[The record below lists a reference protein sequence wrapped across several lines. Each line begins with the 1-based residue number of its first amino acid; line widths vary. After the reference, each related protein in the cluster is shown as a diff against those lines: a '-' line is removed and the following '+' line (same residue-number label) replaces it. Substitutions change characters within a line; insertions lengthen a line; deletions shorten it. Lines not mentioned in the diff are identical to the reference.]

1 MSPGEE
7 AVMGVFKLSDY
18 EDRRQKTNAEIG
30 QDSAKLLD
38 ECRDLAVHRLLLSFT
53 AMLDRLT
60 TLLFEQAEKSI
71 RHDDVNLFLAA
82 RTLIQ
87 KERARIAG
95 EFERALRT
103 GVDEGIRSGGK
114 SVEADLE
121 WNADSLS
128 LVDSD
133 EIEQGVAMGKLART
147 IEEVCQE
154 QFTAFNQR
162 VGYLLGN
169 EELEQ
174 AKNPLSPQ
182 AICRAFKDAFQALQA
197 DTEIKLAVL
206 RQLNQNILGDINSI
220 YADLNRHLVNA
231 HVLPTL
237 RPTLRRVQRHAA
249 NPAQASA
256 GGQAG
261 AAPGGAAGMAGGEF
275 AEGDDVF
282 ATLQFLLQRMQAR
295 ATGPGVGM
303 PAGMGAGMA
312 GGMAGGVAAASGM
325 GGLGG
330 AGGLAGSGAAGP
342 VSAASAQQAMATVLE
357 SLTQLQHGNG
367 HFVLANG
374 STVDLNLPLSG
385 EQNILREIGSAG
397 VGNLGQVD
405 AMTIELLAMIF
416 DYVYEDRNLAPQI
429 KALLGR
435 LQIPVLK
442 AAMLDKAFFS
452 KRSHPA
458 RRLLDRLAEA
468 GIGWSPEAGT
478 DDPLY
483 KAIEGVVQRIQDE
496 FIDRVEIFANELEI
510 FEKFLEDEEKAA
522 EALVESSAEEL
533 HQRDRSEIARLVAL
547 AEIERRAAAG
557 VVESMPD
564 FLIGFLR
571 ERWVAPLQQAHF
583 REGEDGAAWK
593 KAVQTMDDLI
603 WSIQPKRTAE
613 DRKRLVSLLP
623 GLLQRLYAGLQGIE
637 WAPEAREAFLSQ
649 LVDAHAGAV
658 KASLLQ
664 MAPGAPVVA
673 GPGPVAAG
681 AAMAT
686 TLAVGAIPLTVADL
700 PQGGDAIAKA
710 TMPQPNMGGIPDT
723 VAAVAPATSQS
734 LTEATIA
741 AERERANAARRPEAG
756 SASRMVATLVRGSW
770 IEFANDKNVWVRSK
784 LAWVSPLRGNYLF
797 TNRQGYKA
805 LAVSRDELIERFRA
819 NRARLVDIEPL
830 MDRAISSM
838 METLHEQV
846 AEPA

>member
-18 EDRRQKTNAEIG
+18 EDRRQKAGAELA

-60 TLLFEQAEKSI
+60 TLLFEQAEKSV
-71 RHDDVNLFLAA
+71 RHDDVNVFLAA
-82 RTLIQ
+82 RTMIQ

-95 EFERALRT
+95 EFEHALRT
-103 GVDEGIRSGGK
+103 GVDEGIRTGGK
-114 SVEADLE
+114 GQQFDFD

-147 IEEVCQE
+147 IEDVCQE
-154 QFTAFNQR
+154 QFSAFNQR
-162 VGYLLGN
+162 VGFLLGN
-169 EELEQ
+169 EELEH

-182 AICRAFKDAFQALQA
+182 AICKAFKEAFQALQA

-206 RQLNQNILGDINSI
+206 RQLNQNVLGDINSI

-237 RPTLRRVQRHAA
+237 RPTLRRATR
-249 NPAQASA
+249 
-256 GGQAG
+256 G
-261 AAPGGAAGMAGGEF
+261 AGGAAGAAAAAAASAQAGAMPGMPGGEF
-275 AEGDDVF
+275 SEGDDVF
-282 ATLQFLLQRMQAR
+282 ATMQFLLSRMQAR
-295 ATGPGVGM
+295 AGSAGAGPASGL
-303 PAGMGAGMA
+303 AGLGSIMGAGA
-312 GGMAGGVAAASGM
+312 GMPGAAGS
-325 GGLGG
+325 
-330 AGGLAGSGAAGP
+330 AGSGTMSAGQ
-342 VSAASAQQAMATVLE
+342 AQQAFASMLDT
-357 SLTQLQHGNG
+357 LTQLQHGDG
-367 HFVLANG
+367 HFMLANG
-374 STVDLNLPLSG
+374 TSLDLSLPLNG
-385 EQNILREIGSAG
+385 DRNILRDISSAG
-397 VGNLGQVD
+397 VANLGQVD
-405 AMTIELLAMIF
+405 AMTIEIVAMLF
-416 DYVYEDRNLAPQI
+416 DYIYEDKSLAPQI

-458 RRLLDRLAEA
+458 RRLVDRLAEA
-468 GIGWSPEAGT
+468 GIGWTAEAGT
-478 DDPLY
+478 EDGLY
-483 KAIEGVVQRIQDE
+483 KAIEGVVHHIQDE
-496 FIDRVEIFANELEI
+496 FVDQLDLFARELEAL
-510 FEKFLEDEEKAA
+510 EAFLEAEEKAA

-557 VVESMPD
+557 VVEVMPE
-564 FLIGFLR
+564 FLMHFLR
-571 ERWVAPLQQAHF
+571 ERWVAPMQQAHF
-583 REGEDGAAWK
+583 REGEDGQAWQ

-603 WSIQPKRTAE
+603 WSVQPKRTPE
-613 DRKRLVSLLP
+613 ERKRLVALLP
-623 GLLQRLYAGLQGIE
+623 GLLQRLYGGLQGIE
-637 WAPEAREAFLSQ
+637 WEPAMREAFLSQ

-658 KASLLQ
+658 KASLQQ
-664 MAPGAPVVA
+664 MPPGAPA
-673 GPGPVAAG
+673 STLAPAPQNAAPVAA
-681 AAMAT
+681 MAS
-686 TLAVGAIPLTVADL
+686 ASGIAPTVANVA
-700 PQGGDAIAKA
+700 PATAKPTVA
-710 TMPQPNMGGIPDT
+710 APTLSGGIPET
-723 VAAVAPATSQS
+723 VAAVAPATGQS

-741 AERERANAARRPEAG
+741 AERERANTARRPETG
-756 SASRMVATLVRGSW
+756 SAGRMVASLVRGSW

-805 LAVSRDELIERFRA
+805 LAVSRDELIERFKA

-838 METLHEQV
+838 METLNEQV
-846 AEPA
+846 AVPA

>member
-18 EDRRQKTNAEIG
+18 EDRRQKASAEIG

-95 EFERALRT
+95 EFEHALRT
-103 GVDEGIRSGGK
+103 GVDEGIRTGGK
-114 SVEADLE
+114 GAQIGDFD

-147 IEEVCQE
+147 IEDICQE
-154 QFTAFNQR
+154 QFSAFNQR

-169 EELEQ
+169 EELDQ

-182 AICRAFKDAFQALQA
+182 AICKAFKDAFQALQA

-206 RQLNQNILGDINSI
+206 RQLNQNVLGDINSI

-237 RPTLRRVQRHAA
+237 RPTLRRSPRQGVSA
-249 NPAQASA
+249 AQAA
-256 GGQAG
+256 AAAAAGQAG
-261 AAPGGAAGMAGGEF
+261 AMPGAGGEF
-275 AEGDDVF
+275 PEGDDVF

-295 ATGPGVGM
+295 ATVPGGGM
-303 PAGMGAGMA
+303 PAGFGAQLGGMPGAA
-312 GGMAGGVAAASGM
+312 GGFE
-325 GGLGG
+325 GG
-330 AGGLAGSGAAGP
+330 AGAAAGP
-342 VSAASAQQAMATVLE
+342 VTAAQAQQAMTSMLE

-374 STVDLNLPLSG
+374 SAFDLSLPLNG

-397 VGNLGQVD
+397 VANLGQVD

-416 DYVYEDRNLAPQI
+416 DYVYDDRNLAPQI

-452 KRSHPA
+452 KRAHPA

-468 GIGWSPEAGT
+468 GIGWTQEAGT
-478 DDPLY
+478 EDPLY

-496 FIDRVEIFANELEI
+496 FIDRVEIFANELEV

-533 HQRDRSEIARLVAL
+533 HQRDRNEIARLVAL

-583 REGEDGAAWK
+583 REGEDGQAWQ
-593 KAVQTMDDLI
+593 KAVQTMDDLV
-603 WSIQPKRTAE
+603 WSVQPKRTAE
-613 DRKRLVSLLP
+613 ERKRLVGLLP
-623 GLLQRLYAGLQGIE
+623 GLLQRLYSGLQGIE

-658 KASLLQ
+658 KASLQ
-664 MAPGAPVVA
+664 PASPGAGVVPLGSISPA
-673 GPGPVAAG
+673 PAPQPAVKPVAAG
-681 AAMAT
+681 GTA
-686 TLAVGAIPLTVADL
+686 G
-700 PQGGDAIAKA
+700 IA
-710 TMPQPNMGGIPDT
+710 PT
-723 VAAVAPATSQS
+723 VAAVAAVSSGNPAAAQPPLSSGIPETVSAVAPATGQS

-741 AERERANAARRPEAG
+741 AERERASAARRPEAG
-756 SASRMVATLVRGSW
+756 SASRMVASLVRGSW
-770 IEFANDKNVWVRSK
+770 IEFANEKNVWIRSK

-805 LAVSRDELIERFRA
+805 LAVSRDELIDRFRG

-838 METLHEQV
+838 METLNDQ
-846 AEPA
+846 AAQPA